1 MILIDKSS
9 LMKNQEDSLLEYAE
23 KIENQNFS
31 ISFEKVVLIIGVQIL
46 AQSEDELERR
56 VILSSGI
63 KGEPPLLSSC
73 TLTELLTGIPIQE
86 TLQRLEQ
93 KLPEIIETA
102 RSRKKIKQEVQ
113 NISNHITTPQ
123 SMSENSVERSTQI
136 SFF

>member
-1 MILIDKSS
+1 MR
-9 LMKNQEDSLLEYAE
+9 NQEDSFVENVE

-31 ISFEKVVLIIGVQIL
+31 ISFEKIVLIIGVQIL
-46 AQSEDELERR
+46 AQLEDELERR

-102 RSRKKIKQEVQ
+102 RNRKKIKQEVQ
-113 NISNHITTPQ
+113 SISNHITTPQ

>member
-1 MILIDKSS
+1 
-9 LMKNQEDSLLEYAE
+9 MKNQEDSLLENAE

-46 AQSEDELERR
+46 AQLEDELERR

-63 KGEPPLLSSC
+63 KGKPPLLSSC

-102 RSRKKIKQEVQ
+102 ISRKKIKQEVQ
-113 NISNHITTPQ
+113 SISNHITTPQ

>member
-1 MILIDKSS
+1 MSPIDKPS
-9 LMKNQEDSLLEYAE
+9 LMKNQEDSLLENAE

-102 RSRKKIKQEVQ
+102 RNRKKIKQEVQ
-113 NISNHITTPQ
+113 SISNHITTSQ

>member
-1 MILIDKSS
+1 
-9 LMKNQEDSLLEYAE
+9 MKNQEDSLLENAE

-46 AQSEDELERR
+46 AQLEDELERR

-63 KGEPPLLSSC
+63 KGKPPLLSSC

-93 KLPEIIETA
+93 KLPEIIEAA
-102 RSRKKIKQEVQ
+102 RSRKKIKQEEQ
-113 NISNHITTPQ
+113 SISNHITTPQ
-123 SMSENSVERSTQI
+123 SMSENSVEKST
-136 SFF
+136 